1 MKLEYVVVVIVVLVA
16 LMFVAAV
23 VVPQAQAELVEA
35 LAPIQAALESVPTPT
50 P

>member
-1 MKLEYVVVVIVVLVA
+1 MKLEYVVVVIVVLVV
-16 LMFVAAV
+16 LMVVAAV
-23 VVPQAQAELVEA
+23 VVPDAQTQIAEA